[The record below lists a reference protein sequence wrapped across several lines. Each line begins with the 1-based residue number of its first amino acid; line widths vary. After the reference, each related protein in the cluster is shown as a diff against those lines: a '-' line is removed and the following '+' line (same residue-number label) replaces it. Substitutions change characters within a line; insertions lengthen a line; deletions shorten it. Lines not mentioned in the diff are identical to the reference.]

1 MRDQQRPEPLPPC
14 PERLQGAARDAWER
28 FSSELAECGVGSQ
41 LDAAALEL
49 LCEAYAAHVEAATQV
64 AKNGA
69 VWIERP
75 EPGKLPKFAYSPY
88 WVVQK
93 NEYKKLLTLLSEF
106 GMTPSSWSRVQ
117 TAPRRDSLD
126 EFLSRYPA

>member
-1 MRDQQRPEPLPPC
+1 MSDEQDHGLPQC
-14 PERLQGAARDAWER
+14 PERLQGAAREAWER
-28 FSSELAECGVGSQ
+28 FSRELAECGVGSQ
-41 LDAAALEL
+41 LDSAALEL

-75 EPGKLPKFAYSPY
+75 ESGKLPKFAYSPY

-93 NEYKKLLTLLSEF
+93 NEYKKLVTLLAEF
-106 GMTPSSWSRVQ
+106 GMTPSSRSRVQ
-117 TAPRRDSLD
+117 VTPRHDSLD
-126 EFLSRYPA
+126 EFLAKYGG